1 MFLAPSHSDL
11 GESLPTINLL
21 GVYLGELAGKTPT
34 VSEDFGFGD
43 GFSPESELG
52 RFRISVLG
60 AQILHPNRTRPVA
73 ILKFGYWGVYP
84 NYPK

>member
-1 MFLAPSHSDL
+1 MFLAPSSSDL

-43 GFSPESELG
+43 GFSPESEFEAVSDFG
-52 RFRISVLG
+52 FG
-60 AQILHPNRTRPVA
+60 CPDTPPEPNPTHCHP
-73 ILKFGYWGVYP
+73 
-84 NYPK
+84 